1 MKEKFTLREAREN
14 LGITQ
19 QELAEM
25 LGITRTYV
33 GLVENGSKPFSEKLK
48 RKLLKVAPS
57 GEPHAIGPPASVVPG
72 MIAEVSAEG
81 YGKPDN
87 WAELFKRLERI
98 ETDLALIKKLLTM
111 K

>member
-1 MKEKFTLREAREN
+1 MKKNLDMAEIRAA

-19 QELAEM
+19 ARLAELLDVDRKYVSM
-25 LGITRTYV
+25 IETGIKPLSSKLSKKLDILR
-33 GLVENGSKPFSEKLK
+33 NG
-48 RKLLKVAPS
+48 AP
-57 GEPHAIGPPASVVPG
+57 HNIGPPASVVPG
-72 MIAEVSAEG
+72 IIAEGGAEA